1 MVVSKRCAPKG
12 GTSGAPFRA
21 YLLLLMHNAW
31 PDAPVRALQ
40 QALAKIPAGQA
51 VAVALSGG
59 TDSVA
64 LALVAEQVCAQR
76 GQALY
81 FFHIHHGLMPEA
93 DAWAE
98 HVDVFARVLAVP
110 LVVRH
115 VQVDLTQGL
124 GTEASARE
132 ARYQALAALAGE
144 HQVAALLLAH
154 HQQDQAETVL
164 LRLLRG
170 AGVLGLSAMQDDV
183 VRQGMRL
190 LRPWLDI
197 ERVELVAIAQEFA
210 DRTGWQAVQDP
221 SNTDPHYKR
230 GAFRTKLLP
239 VLEKHW
245 PAWCQTLVRHARQA
259 AEVTEILDEVAALD
273 WLTLEPAS
281 SDQSF
286 SLKAWRDLS
295 PARQVLVLRYWLE
308 QQQVAMPGERRLA
321 DLMRQLRQLH
331 ALGHDRELLWQHG
344 SHTVRCLRG
353 RVLLSSG

>member
-1 MVVSKRCAPKG
+1 
-12 GTSGAPFRA
+12 
-21 YLLLLMHNAW
+21 MHSAW
-31 PDAPVRALQ
+31 PEAPVRALQ
-40 QALAKIPAGQA
+40 LALANIPSEQA

-64 LALVAEQVCAQR
+64 LALVAAQVCAQR
-76 GQALY
+76 VQPLY

-98 HVDVFARVLAVP
+98 HLVGFARALKVP
-110 LVVRH
+110 LLVRH
-115 VQVDLTQGL
+115 VQVDLGQGL

-132 ARYQALAALAGE
+132 ARYQALAALVRE
-144 HQVAALLLAH
+144 HPVAAILLAH

-183 VRQGMRL
+183 SRQGMRL
-190 LRPWLDI
+190 LRPWLEI
-197 ERVELVAIAQEFA
+197 ERAELVLIAQDYFR
-210 DRTGWQAVQDP
+210 RTGWHAVQDP
-221 SNTDPHYKR
+221 SNADPQYKR
-230 GAFRTKLLP
+230 GAFRTELVP
-239 VLEKHW
+239 VLEQHW
-245 PAWCQTLVRHARQA
+245 PAWRQTLVRHARQA
-259 AEVTEILDEVAALD
+259 ADVSEILDEVAALD
-273 WLTLEPAS
+273 WQTLEPDAS
-281 SDQSF
+281 GQSF

-295 PARQVLVLRYWLE
+295 PARQALVLRYWLDL
-308 QQQVAMPGERRLA
+308 QQVAMPGERRLA

-353 RVLLSSG
+353 RVSLSSG

>member
-1 MVVSKRCAPKG
+1 
-12 GTSGAPFRA
+12 
-21 YLLLLMHNAW
+21 MHSAW
-31 PDAPVRALQ
+31 PEAPVRALQ
-40 QALAKIPAGQA
+40 LALANIPSEQA

-64 LALVAEQVCAQR
+64 LALVAAQICAQR
-76 GQALY
+76 GQPLY

-93 DAWAE
+93 NAWAE
-98 HVDVFARVLAVP
+98 HLAEFARVLKVP
-110 LVVRH
+110 LLVRH
-115 VQVDLTQGL
+115 VQVDLGQGL

-132 ARYQALAALAGE
+132 ARYQALAALARE
-144 HQVAALLLAH
+144 HQVVAILLAH

-183 VRQGMRL
+183 SRQGMRL
-190 LRPWLDI
+190 LRPWLEI
-197 ERVELVAIAQEFA
+197 ERAELVLIAQDHFI
-210 DRTGWQAVQDP
+210 RTGWQAVQDP
-221 SNTDPHYKR
+221 SNTDPQYKR
-230 GAFRTKLLP
+230 GAFRTDLVP
-239 VLEKHW
+239 VLEQHW
-245 PAWCQTLVRHARQA
+245 PAWRQTLVRHARQA
-259 AEVTEILDEVAALD
+259 ADVSEILGEVAALD
-273 WLTLEPAS
+273 WQTLEPDA

-295 PARQVLVLRYWLE
+295 PARQALVLRYWLDL
-308 QQQVAMPGERRLA
+308 QQVAMPGERRLA

-353 RVLLSSG
+353 RVSLSSG

>member
-1 MVVSKRCAPKG
+1 
-12 GTSGAPFRA
+12 
-21 YLLLLMHNAW
+21 MHSAW
-31 PDAPVRALQ
+31 PEAPVRALQ
-40 QALAKIPAGQA
+40 EAIVNIHSDQAI
-51 VAVALSGG
+51 AVALSGG

-64 LALVAEQVCAQR
+64 LALVAAHVCAQR
-76 GQALY
+76 AQSLY

-98 HVDVFARVLAVP
+98 HLSELSRALAVP
-110 LVVRH
+110 LIVRH
-115 VQVDLTQGL
+115 VRVDLAQGL

-132 ARYQALAALAGE
+132 ARYQALAELARE
-144 HQVAALLLAH
+144 HQVAAILLAH

-170 AGVLGLSAMQDDV
+170 AGVLGLSAMQEDV
-183 VRQGMRL
+183 ERQGLRL
-190 LRPWLDI
+190 LRPWLEI
-197 ERVELVAIAQEFA
+197 ERADLVTIAHDYA
-210 DRTGWQAVQDP
+210 HRTGWHAVEDP
-221 SNTDPHYKR
+221 SNVDPQYKR
-230 GAFRTKLLP
+230 GAFRTELVP

-245 PAWCQTLVRHARQA
+245 PAWRQTLVRHARQA
-259 AEVTEILDEVAALD
+259 ADVSEILEEVAALD
-273 WLTLEPAS
+273 WQTLEPDAS
-281 SDQSF
+281 GQSF

-295 PARQVLVLRYWLE
+295 PARQALVLRYWLD

-353 RVLLSSG
+353 RVSLSSG

>member
-1 MVVSKRCAPKG
+1 MQS
-12 GTSGAPFRA
+12 
-21 YLLLLMHNAW
+21 AW
-31 PDAPVRALQ
+31 PDAPVLALK
-40 QALAKIPAGQA
+40 QALANIPREHS

-59 TDSVA
+59 TDSAA
-64 LALVAEQVCAQR
+64 LALVATQVCAQR
-76 GQALY
+76 GQSLY

-93 DAWAE
+93 DAWAA
-98 HVDVFARVLAVP
+98 HLAELAIALEVP

-115 VQVDLTQGL
+115 VQVDLAQGL

-132 ARYQALAALAGE
+132 ARYQALAALAQE

-170 AGVLGLSAMQDDV
+170 AGVLGLSAMQYDV
-183 VRQGMRL
+183 ERQGMRL
-190 LRPWLDI
+190 LRPWLEI
-197 ERVELVAIAQEFA
+197 ERADLVSITQAFA
-210 DRTGWQAVQDP
+210 ARTGWQAVEDP
-221 SNTDPHYKR
+221 SNADPQYKR
-230 GAFRTKLLP
+230 GAFRRELVP
-239 VLEKHW
+239 VLETHW
-245 PAWCQTLVRHARQA
+245 PAWRQTLVRHARQA
-259 AEVTEILDEVAALD
+259 TEVTEILDEVAASD
-273 WLTLEPAS
+273 WLTLDPDAS
-281 SDQSF
+281 GQSF

-295 PARQVLVLRYWLE
+295 SARQALVLRYWLG

-353 RVLLSSG
+353 RVSLASG

>member
-1 MVVSKRCAPKG
+1 MNS
-12 GTSGAPFRA
+12 
-21 YLLLLMHNAW
+21 AW

-40 QALAKIPAGQA
+40 QALGNTPREQS

-64 LALVAEQVCAQR
+64 LALVATQVCAQR
-76 GQALY
+76 DQPLY

-93 DAWAE
+93 DAWAAHLAE
-98 HVDVFARVLAVP
+98 LARALEVP

-115 VQVDLTQGL
+115 VHVDLAQGL

-132 ARYQALAALAGE
+132 ARYEALAALAQE

-183 VRQGMRL
+183 ERQGMRL
-190 LRPWLDI
+190 LRPWLEI
-197 ERVELVAIAQEFA
+197 ERADLVAIAQEFA
-210 DRTGWQAVQDP
+210 GRTGWQAVEDP
-221 SNTDPHYKR
+221 SNADPQYKR
-230 GAFRTKLLP
+230 GAFRTELVP

-245 PAWCQTLVRHARQA
+245 PAWRQTLVRHARQA
-259 AEVTEILDEVAALD
+259 VAVTEILDEVAASD
-273 WLTLEPAS
+273 WLTLEPDTS
-281 SDQSF
+281 GQSF
-286 SLKAWRDLS
+286 SLKAWRALS
-295 PARQVLVLRYWLE
+295 PARQALVLRYWLG

-353 RVLLSSG
+353 RVSLASG

>member
-1 MVVSKRCAPKG
+1 
-12 GTSGAPFRA
+12 
-21 YLLLLMHNAW
+21 MHSAW
-31 PDAPVRALQ
+31 PEAPVRALQ
-40 QALAKIPAGQA
+40 LALANIPSEQA

-64 LALVAEQVCAQR
+64 LALVAAQVCAQR
-76 GQALY
+76 DQPLY

-93 DAWAE
+93 DAWAK
-98 HVDVFARVLAVP
+98 HVAELARALNVP
-110 LVVRH
+110 LRLRH
-115 VQVDLTQGL
+115 VQVDLEQGL

-132 ARYQALAALAGE
+132 ARYQALAALANE
-144 HQVAALLLAH
+144 KRVAAILLAH

-183 VRQGMRL
+183 SRQGMRL
-190 LRPWLDI
+190 LRPWLEI
-197 ERVELVAIAQEFA
+197 ERAELMAIAQEYA
-210 DRTGWQAVQDP
+210 SRTGWQAVEDP
-221 SNTDPHYKR
+221 SNADPHYKR
-230 GAFRTKLLP
+230 GAFRTELMP
-239 VLEKHW
+239 VLEQHW
-245 PAWCQTLVRHARQA
+245 PAWRQTLVRHARQA
-259 AEVTEILDEVAALD
+259 ADVSDILDEVAALD
-273 WLTLEPAS
+273 WHTLEPDAS
-281 SDQSF
+281 GQSF

-295 PARQVLVLRYWLE
+295 PARQALVLRYWLD

-353 RVLLSSG
+353 RVSLSSG

>member
-1 MVVSKRCAPKG
+1 MQS
-12 GTSGAPFRA
+12 
-21 YLLLLMHNAW
+21 AW
-31 PDAPVRALQ
+31 PEAPVRALQ
-40 QALAKIPAGQA
+40 QALAGIPADRA

-64 LALVAEQVCAQR
+64 LALVAAQVCVQR

-81 FFHIHHGLMPEA
+81 FFHVHHGLMPEA
-93 DAWAE
+93 NAWAE
-98 HVDVFARVLAVP
+98 HVSVFARLLDVP

-115 VQVDLTQGL
+115 VQVNLAQGL

-132 ARYQALAALAGE
+132 ARYQALAALALE
-144 HQVAALLLAH
+144 HQVVALLLAH

-183 VRQGMRL
+183 TRRGMRL

-197 ERVELVAIAQEFA
+197 ERKELIAIAQEFA
-210 DRTGWQAVQDP
+210 GRTGWQAVQDP

-230 GAFRTKLLP
+230 GAFRTELLP

-245 PAWCQTLVRHARQA
+245 PAWRQTLVRHAKQA

-273 WLTLEPAS
+273 WLTLEPDTS
-281 SDQSF
+281 GQSF

-295 PARQVLVLRYWLE
+295 LARQALVLRYWLE

-353 RVLLSSG
+353 RVSLSSG

>member
-1 MVVSKRCAPKG
+1 
-12 GTSGAPFRA
+12 
-21 YLLLLMHNAW
+21 MHSAW

-40 QALAKIPAGQA
+40 LALAKLPPEQV

-64 LALVAEQVCAQR
+64 LALVAAQVCAAATSADAVQTKDASAAPTQPAKR
-76 GQALY
+76 PLY

-98 HVDVFARVLAVP
+98 HLVELARALDVP
-110 LVVRH
+110 LIVRR
-115 VQVDLTQGL
+115 VQVDLGQGL

-132 ARYQALAALAGE
+132 ARYEALGALASE
-144 HQVAALLLAH
+144 HQVGAILLAH

-170 AGVLGLSAMQDDV
+170 AGVLGLSAMQEEV
-183 VRQGMRL
+183 ERYGLCL

-197 ERVELVAIAQEFA
+197 ERGDLIAIVREYTE
-210 DRTGWQAVQDP
+210 RTGWQVVEDP
-221 SNTDPHYKR
+221 SNADPQYKR
-230 GAFRTKLLP
+230 GAFRTELLP
-239 VLEKHW
+239 VLQKHW
-245 PAWCQTLVRHARQA
+245 PAWRQTLVRHAKQA
-259 AEVTEILDEVAALD
+259 SEVTEILDEVATLD
-273 WLTLEPAS
+273 WQKLEPDES
-281 SDQSF
+281 GQSF
-286 SLKAWRDLS
+286 SLKAWRVLS
-295 PARQVLVLRYWLE
+295 PARQALVLRYWLGR
-308 QQQVAMPGERRLA
+308 QQVAMPGERRLA

-353 RVLLSSG
+353 RVSLSSG

>member
-1 MVVSKRCAPKG
+1 MLS
-12 GTSGAPFRA
+12 
-21 YLLLLMHNAW
+21 AW
-31 PDAPVRALQ
+31 PEAPLRALQ
-40 QALAKIPAGQA
+40 QALAKLPSEQA

-64 LALVAEQVCAQR
+64 LALVAAQVCAQR
-76 GQALY
+76 GQSLY

-98 HVDVFARVLAVP
+98 HLAEFARALKVP
-110 LVVRH
+110 LLVRH
-115 VQVDLTQGL
+115 VQVDLGQGL

-132 ARYQALAALAGE
+132 ARYQALAALARE
-144 HQVAALLLAH
+144 HRVAAILLAH

-183 VRQGMRL
+183 SRQGMRL
-190 LRPWLDI
+190 LRPWLEI
-197 ERVELVAIAQEFA
+197 ERAELVAIAQ
-210 DRTGWQAVQDP
+210 DYLGRTGWQAVQDP
-221 SNTDPHYKR
+221 SNADPQYKR
-230 GAFRTKLLP
+230 GAFRTELVP
-239 VLEKHW
+239 VLEQHW
-245 PAWCQTLVRHARQA
+245 PAWRQTLVRHARQA
-259 AEVTEILDEVAALD
+259 ADVSEILDEVAALD
-273 WLTLEPAS
+273 WQALEPDA

-295 PARQVLVLRYWLE
+295 PARQALVLRYWLD

-353 RVLLSSG
+353 RVSLSSG

>member
-1 MVVSKRCAPKG
+1 MQS
-12 GTSGAPFRA
+12 
-21 YLLLLMHNAW
+21 AW

-40 QALAKIPAGQA
+40 QALADLPAEQA

-64 LALVAEQVCAQR
+64 LALVATQVCAQR
-76 GQALY
+76 GQSLY

-93 DAWAE
+93 DAWVAHLSE
-98 HVDVFARVLAVP
+98 LALLLDVP
-110 LVVRH
+110 LAVRH
-115 VQVDLTQGL
+115 VQVDLEQGL
-124 GTEASARE
+124 GIEASARE
-132 ARYQALAALAGE
+132 ARYQALAALASE
-144 HQVAALLLAH
+144 HQVGAILLAH

-183 VRQGMRL
+183 SRQGMRL

-197 ERVELVAIAQEFA
+197 ERAQLVAIAQAFA
-210 DRTGWQAVQDP
+210 ARTGWQAVEDP
-221 SNTDPHYKR
+221 SNADPQYKR
-230 GAFRTKLLP
+230 GAFRTELVP

-245 PAWCQTLVRHARQA
+245 PAWRQTLVRHARQA
-259 AEVTEILDEVAALD
+259 AEVSEVLDEVAASD
-273 WLTLEPAS
+273 WLTLDPDAS
-281 SDQSF
+281 GQSF

-295 PARQVLVLRYWLE
+295 PPRQALVLRYWLG

-344 SHTVRCLRG
+344 SHIVRCLRG
-353 RVLLSSG
+353 RVSLCSG

>member
-1 MVVSKRCAPKG
+1 
-12 GTSGAPFRA
+12 
-21 YLLLLMHNAW
+21 MHSAW
-31 PDAPVRALQ
+31 PEAPVRALQ
-40 QALAKIPAGQA
+40 LALANIPSEQA

-76 GQALY
+76 GQPLF

-98 HVDVFARVLAVP
+98 HLAEFARALKVTL
-110 LVVRH
+110 LVRH
-115 VQVDLTQGL
+115 VQVDLGQGL

-132 ARYQALAALAGE
+132 ARYQALAALARE
-144 HQVAALLLAH
+144 HQVAAILLAH

-183 VRQGMRL
+183 SRQGMRL
-190 LRPWLDI
+190 LRPWLEI
-197 ERVELVAIAQEFA
+197 ERAELMAIAQDYA
-210 DRTGWQAVQDP
+210 SRTGWQAVEDP
-221 SNTDPHYKR
+221 SNADPHYKR
-230 GAFRTKLLP
+230 GAFRTELMP
-239 VLEKHW
+239 VLEQHW
-245 PAWCQTLVRHARQA
+245 PAWRQTLVRHARQA
-259 AEVTEILDEVAALD
+259 ADVSDILDEVAALD
-273 WLTLEPAS
+273 WQTLEPDAS
-281 SDQSF
+281 GQSF
-286 SLKAWRDLS
+286 SLKAWRGLS
-295 PARQVLVLRYWLE
+295 PARQALVLRYWLD

-353 RVLLSSG
+353 RVSLSSG

>member
-1 MVVSKRCAPKG
+1 
-12 GTSGAPFRA
+12 
-21 YLLLLMHNAW
+21 MHSAW
-31 PDAPVRALQ
+31 PEAPVRALQ
-40 QALAKIPAGQA
+40 LALANIPSEQA

-64 LALVAEQVCAQR
+64 LALVAAQVCAQR
-76 GQALY
+76 DQPLY

-93 DAWAE
+93 DAWAK
-98 HVDVFARVLAVP
+98 HVAELARALNVP
-110 LVVRH
+110 LRLRH
-115 VQVDLTQGL
+115 VQVDLEQGL

-132 ARYQALAALAGE
+132 ARYQALAALANE
-144 HQVAALLLAH
+144 KRVAAILLAH

-183 VRQGMRL
+183 SRQGMRL
-190 LRPWLDI
+190 LRPWLEI
-197 ERVELVAIAQEFA
+197 ERAELMAIAQDYA
-210 DRTGWQAVQDP
+210 SRTGWQAVEDP
-221 SNTDPHYKR
+221 SNADPHYKR
-230 GAFRTKLLP
+230 GAFRTELMP
-239 VLEKHW
+239 VLEQHW
-245 PAWCQTLVRHARQA
+245 PAWRQTLVRHARQA
-259 AEVTEILDEVAALD
+259 ADVSDILDEVAALD
-273 WLTLEPAS
+273 WHTLEPDAS
-281 SDQSF
+281 GQSF

-295 PARQVLVLRYWLE
+295 PARQALVLRYWLD

-353 RVLLSSG
+353 RVSLSSG

>member
-1 MVVSKRCAPKG
+1 
-12 GTSGAPFRA
+12 
-21 YLLLLMHNAW
+21 MHSAW
-31 PDAPVRALQ
+31 PEAPVRALQ
-40 QALAKIPAGQA
+40 LALANIPSEQA

-64 LALVAEQVCAQR
+64 LALVAAQVCAQR
-76 GQALY
+76 DQPLY

-93 DAWAE
+93 DAWAK
-98 HVDVFARVLAVP
+98 HVAELARALNVP
-110 LVVRH
+110 LRVRH
-115 VQVDLTQGL
+115 VQVDLEQGL

-132 ARYQALAALAGE
+132 ARYQALAALANE
-144 HQVAALLLAH
+144 KRVAAILLAH

-183 VRQGMRL
+183 SRQGMRL
-190 LRPWLDI
+190 LRPWLEI
-197 ERVELVAIAQEFA
+197 ERAELMAIAQEYA
-210 DRTGWQAVQDP
+210 SRTGWQAVEDP
-221 SNTDPHYKR
+221 SNADPQYKR
-230 GAFRTKLLP
+230 GAFRTELVP
-239 VLEKHW
+239 VLEQHW
-245 PAWCQTLVRHARQA
+245 PAWRQTLVRHARQA
-259 AEVTEILDEVAALD
+259 ADVSEILDEVAALD
-273 WLTLEPAS
+273 WHTLEPDAS
-281 SDQSF
+281 GQSF

-295 PARQVLVLRYWLE
+295 LARQALVLRYWLD

-353 RVLLSSG
+353 RVSLSSG

>member
-1 MVVSKRCAPKG
+1 
-12 GTSGAPFRA
+12 
-21 YLLLLMHNAW
+21 MHNTW

-40 QALAKIPAGQA
+40 QTLANIPADQA

-59 TDSVA
+59 KDSVA
-64 LALVAEQVCAQR
+64 LALVAVQVCAQR
-76 GQALY
+76 GQPLY

-98 HVDVFARVLAVP
+98 HVAELARALAVP

-115 VQVDLTQGL
+115 VQVDLAQGL

-132 ARYQALAALAGE
+132 ARYQALAVLADE

-170 AGVLGLSAMQDDV
+170 AGVLGLSAMQEDV
-183 VRQGMRL
+183 ARQGMRL
-190 LRPWLDI
+190 LRPWLNI
-197 ERVELVAIAQEFA
+197 ERAELVAIAQEFA
-210 DRTGWQAVQDP
+210 DRTGWQAVHDP

-230 GAFRTKLLP
+230 GAFRTELLP

-245 PAWCQTLVRHARQA
+245 PAWRQTLVRHAGQA
-259 AEVTEILDEVAALD
+259 AEVTEILGEVAASD
-273 WLTLEPAS
+273 WLTLEPDTS
-281 SDQSF
+281 GQSF
-286 SLKAWRDLS
+286 SLKAWRELS
-295 PARQVLVLRYWLE
+295 PARQALVLRYWLE
-308 QQQVAMPGERRLA
+308 QRQVAMPGERRLA

-344 SHTVRCLRG
+344 SHAVRCLRG
-353 RVLLSSG
+353 RVSLSSG